1 MAKNRLGGNF
11 PLLLSSK
18 FHILLQARSLNNL
31 NQKLKSLSF
40 NDGKLIKIHPICT
53 PKITQHNRNSIRNG
67 MWPTSVNN
75 LYLACILFY
84 LSMASQP
91 RFLSPIN
98 HRLWSLANWIN
109 STVMPCD
116 LPEMLRAFP
125 VAVIGSFSSM
135 CVVMFVRQLLLR
147 ALLSY
152 RGWMYVSLRSP
163 PLRIQLWGLLV
174 RLVSGYQP
182 SLYSFQR
189 SLPRM
194 SVPSLSGTF
203 SKLLESMEPIMS
215 REEFRKFQKDVQD
228 FSKTLA
234 PKLQRLLI
242 LKSWLAQNYVSDWWV
257 KYVYLMN
264 RWPLANKC
272 NYYIMDQ
279 SYWRATDKPVP
290 RAASL
295 VANLLRFKTL
305 IDREELPPLV
315 LRDTIPICMAQYEQ
329 LYSTARVPKKEID
342 ELVHYETYVSKHIV
356 VVCRGVYYKLTCYDH
371 ENNPLSA
378 KKLEEY
384 FQIISDD
391 AEKSCQQLTKEE
403 RTISG
408 LTALERTDW
417 AQLREKLMLSEINR
431 KSLHLV
437 ESAMFMVWIFP
448 DDKPKELSDRAK
460 IAFQGNS
467 EYRFW
472 FDKCFNVVI
481 FGDGHCA
488 LNCEHTVCDAPA
500 YAHMWEY
507 TLCKDVLECTFDY
520 DGTCFPPFQTYRQVK
535 SEKPSQ
541 ISWDVRGEAF
551 KPLVTTQYT
560 KQHKKSTD
568 ILDLRNG
575 PQSANL
581 VEDIQRANRETE
593 LANADVDL
601 RIFDHDKWGKGAIK
615 KCRVSPDAF
624 VQIAIQ
630 LAYFKQAGKFVQT
643 YEASMTRL
651 YLQGRT
657 ETVRSCTSESCKFVE
672 AMLDPNSNNEQ
683 RIKLLHLAAEK
694 HTVLYKDAMNGKGI
708 DRHLFALY
716 VASKGLGYEC
726 KFLGDLLMRPWILS
740 TSQTPHTQQTN
751 VPDPNF
757 PSFNDKLCSGGGF
770 MAVADDGYGISYLF
784 PSDQRIFFHISSRKS
799 SPQTDTTEFGRL
811 LFESLTEIKALFE
824 LATEDDK

>member
-1 MAKNRLGGNF
+1 MATQPQFLA
-11 PLLLSSK
+11 PM
-18 FHILLQARSLNNL
+18 
-31 NQKLKSLSF
+31 NQ
-40 NDGKLIKIHPICT
+40 
-53 PKITQHNRNSIRNG
+53 
-67 MWPTSVNN
+67 
-75 LYLACILFY
+75 
-84 LSMASQP
+84 
-91 RFLSPIN
+91 
-98 HRLWSLANWIN
+98 RLWLLANWLN
-109 STVMPCD
+109 STVMPIE
-116 LPEMLRAFP
+116 LPELFRALP
-125 VAVIGSFSSM
+125 VAIVASFSSM
-135 CVVMFVRQLLLR
+135 CVVMLVRQFTLR

-152 RGWMYVSLRSP
+152 RGWMYSSLRSP
-163 PLRIQLWGLLV
+163 PLKIKLWALVV

-194 SVPSLSGTF
+194 SVPPVSRTIN
-203 SKLLESMEPIMS
+203 KLLESMKCIMS
-215 REEFRKFQKDVQD
+215 DKE
-228 FSKTLA
+228 FSKFTKEAREFENKLA

-242 LKSWLAQNYVSDWWV
+242 LKSWLSQNYVSDWWV

-279 SYWRATDKPVP
+279 SYWRATDKPVS

-329 LYSTARVPKKEID
+329 LFSTTRVPKDEID
-342 ELVHYETYVSKHIV
+342 ELVHYESSVSKHIV
-356 VVCRGVYYKLTCYDH
+356 VICRGVYYKLNCYDH
-371 ENNPLSA
+371 ENNLLAA

-384 FQIISDD
+384 FQYIVED
-391 AEKSCQQLTKEE
+391 AEKSSNQLSEEE
-403 RTISG
+403 RKISG
-408 LTALERTDW
+408 LTALERSEW
-417 AQLREKLMLSEINR
+417 AKLRTKLLRSGVNKR
-431 KSLHLV
+431 SLHLV
-437 ESAMFMVWIFP
+437 ESAMFCLWIFP
-448 DDKPKELSDRAK
+448 DDKPSELSDRAR
-460 IAFQGNS
+460 IAFQGNK
-467 EYRFW
+467 EYRYW

-488 LNCEHTVCDAPA
+488 INCEHTVCDAPA

-520 DGTCFPPFQTYRQVK
+520 DGTCFPPFQTYRQVQ
-535 SEKPSQ
+535 SDRPTQ
-541 ISWDVRGEAF
+541 IFWDVRGES
-551 KPLVTTQYT
+551 K
-560 KQHKKSTD
+560 
-568 ILDLRNG
+568 LDASIED
-575 PQSANL
+575 PQVRL
-581 VEDIQRANRETE
+581 LEDIKRANEIAE
-593 LANADVDL
+593 AADADVDL
-601 RIFDHDKWGKGAIK
+601 HIFDHNQWGKGAIK

-624 VQIAIQ
+624 VQLAIQ
-630 LAYFKQAGKFVQT
+630 LAYYKQHNKFVQT

-657 ETVRSCTSESCKFVE
+657 ETVRSCTQESCDFVK
-672 AMLDPNSNNEQ
+672 AMMNPSSSKEE
-683 RIKLLHLAAEK
+683 RIKLLQKSADL
-694 HTVLYKDAMNGKGI
+694 HTILYKDAMNGKGI

-726 KFLGDLLMRPWILS
+726 NFLGDLLTRPWILS

-784 PSDQRIFFHISSRKS
+784 PSDHRIFFHITSKHSSS
-799 SPQTDTTEFGRL
+799 ETDTSHFGEL
-811 LFESLTEIKALFE
+811 LFESLAEIKALFHE
-824 LATEDDK
+824 GTN